1 MNLPVSKKR
10 RRQMPDLKK
19 LTVSHA
25 PFLHCG
31 SRISTR
37 SYHIML
43 AALPAVLHGFYLY
56 GIPAVGVVA
65 LSISSAI
72 IWEYLINRLTEK
84 PVTIGDGNA
93 ALIGMML
100 ALLFP
105 ATTPWW
111 AVITGTFVAM
121 VVGKHI
127 YGGIGG
133 NPFNPALIGIAILTL
148 SWKNIFDID
157 YALLNYDLGFIMA
170 YPLAALKHS
179 GPSAVDAYNFF
190 DLFIGKQSG
199 SIGSAFGL
207 FLILG
212 GIYLI
217 VRGFIR
223 WEIPVSFLAG
233 LLITSLIFHLTDSTR
248 FADPLFHLVTGN
260 TLLGAFFLATE
271 DSSSPVNFVPML
283 IYGAGAGVMIIL
295 IRNIGGHVDGVV
307 FAILVMNLANPLL
320 DKIRPK
326 ALGKVGSHA

>member
-1 MNLPVSKKR
+1 
-10 RRQMPDLKK
+10 MPDRKK
-19 LTVSHA
+19 LIVSHA

-31 SRISTR
+31 SKISTR
-37 SYHIML
+37 SYHIMI

-56 GIPAVGVVA
+56 GISAVGVVA
-65 LSISSAI
+65 LSISSAM
-72 IWEYLINRLTEK
+72 IWEYLINRLTGK

-100 ALLFP
+100 AMLFP

-111 AVITGTFVAM
+111 VVIMGTFVAM

-157 YALLNYDLGFIMA
+157 YALLNYDFGFQAA
-170 YPLAALKHS
+170 YPLAALKHG
-179 GPSAVDAYNFF
+179 GPAAVDSFNLFS
-190 DLFIGKQSG
+190 LFIGQQTG

-207 FLILG
+207 ALLLG
-212 GIYLI
+212 GIYLL

-233 LLITSLIFHLTDSTR
+233 LLITSLLFHLTDSAR
-248 FADPLFHLVTGN
+248 FAGPLFHLLTGN

-307 FAILVMNLANPLL
+307 FSILLMNLANPLL